1 MAHSQDQTT
10 EYFQSLTNCNDRQ
23 VVVEFLKI
31 YEWDVNFATEAFLAE
46 YDAERVANVKPNLLT
61 LLRTISPKTEIRY
74 SLTNEDSTE
83 QEKSSE
89 NHDQQAK
96 NPSLDLSSHSET
108 ESYSNH
114 TTAPLNIAPSDD
126 QVHQLLAS
134 NAKTISS
141 NLPDIKQCDKS
152 KQQLLQYIDS
162 NVIGKNHRINTPWG
176 SRKIVYADYTASGR
190 CLRFIEDYMM
200 INVLPFYANTHS
212 ENNACALQTTKYRE
226 ESRTL
231 IKRCVNA
238 TNDDV
243 AIFTGSGATAAI
255 NKLVDVLQLKD
266 ETVRRQTV
274 VFISTFE
281 HHSNILPWKET
292 GVEVI
297 RIPNNKQGLMDDNF
311 LTAQLKKY
319 RDECKKRIICTFN
332 AASNVTGIRTDVDN
346 ISTLVHQYHGL
357 IFWDY
362 AAAAPYVKIDM
373 NPSEIASKDAVFIS
387 THKFVGGPAAPGILI
402 AKRKIFT
409 NEVPSDCG
417 GGTVNFVTRT
427 QTEYV
432 KDIET
437 REEGGTPNI
446 LGSIRAGLVFHL
458 KESVGCHTIETRED
472 ALVEKFFA
480 RFRNHHTLFV
490 LGPSTVAR
498 LGIFSFLIYVPSIQ
512 KYLHHNFICVLLND
526 LFGIQVRSGCSCAGP
541 YVLDLLNI
549 NDETADIYA
558 KFITANENNRLGEIP
573 KIELMKPG
581 FTRFNLS
588 YFASDE
594 EVDYILNAVEFIA
607 TDGWK
612 FLSLYTYNPKTA
624 VWRARSIA
632 SQDSLSQYH
641 SLQMISFKN
650 GTMEGNP
657 EQQQIKLFNSDTP
670 PLITNISSDDPI
682 EEARLIANKIPKYV
696 YENNDFRN
704 DPPLNIPDEYKD
716 FIWFAIPIDVIRK
729 IIIDFEQ
736 NGSRTVPFRPNSDN

>member
-1 MAHSQDQTT
+1 MAYSQAQAI

-23 VVVEFLKI
+23 VVIEFFKM
-31 YEWDVNFATEAFLAE
+31 YEWDVNFATEALLTDP
-46 YDAERVANVKPNLLT
+46 DAGRIKSVKPKTPT
-61 LLRTISPKTEIRY
+61 LLRTISMEVGIRY
-74 SLTNEDSTE
+74 RLTNEDSTE
-83 QEKSSE
+83 QETSSE

-96 NPSLDLSSHSET
+96 NPSLNLSSHSET
-108 ESYSNH
+108 ENDSNH
-114 TTAPLNIAPSDD
+114 TTATLNIEPSDD
-126 QVHQLLAS
+126 QVHQLAAS
-134 NAKTISS
+134 NTETTSS
-141 NLPDIKQCDKS
+141 IFPDI
-152 KQQLLQYIDS
+152 QQVNNNFCNTYIGS
-162 NVIGKNHRINTPWG
+162 NVIGNNHRINTPWG

-190 CLRFIEDYMM
+190 GLRFIEDYMM
-200 INVLPFYANTHS
+200 TNVLPFYANTHS

-243 AIFTGSGATAAI
+243 VIFTGSGGTAAI
-255 NKLVDVLQLKD
+255 NKLVDALQLKD
-266 ETVRRQTV
+266 ETVRRKNV

-319 RDECKKRIICTFN
+319 HDEGKKRIICTFN

-346 ISTLVHQYHGL
+346 ISTLVHQYCGL

-387 THKFVGGPAAPGILI
+387 THKFVGGPGAPGILI
-402 AKRKIFT
+402 AKKKLFT

-480 RFRNHHTLFV
+480 
-490 LGPSTVAR
+490 
-498 LGIFSFLIYVPSIQ
+498 
-512 KYLHHNFICVLLND
+512 
-526 LFGIQVRSGCSCAGP
+526 
-541 YVLDLLNI
+541 
-549 NDETADIYA
+549 
-558 KFITANENNRLGEIP
+558 
-573 KIELMKPG
+573 
-581 FTRFNLS
+581 
-588 YFASDE
+588 
-594 EVDYILNAVEFIA
+594 
-607 TDGWK
+607 
-612 FLSLYTYNPKTA
+612 
-624 VWRARSIA
+624 
-632 SQDSLSQYH
+632 
-641 SLQMISFKN
+641 
-650 GTMEGNP
+650 
-657 EQQQIKLFNSDTP
+657 
-670 PLITNISSDDPI
+670 
-682 EEARLIANKIPKYV
+682 
-696 YENNDFRN
+696 
-704 DPPLNIPDEYKD
+704 
-716 FIWFAIPIDVIRK
+716 
-729 IIIDFEQ
+729 
-736 NGSRTVPFRPNSDN
+736 

>member
-1 MAHSQDQTT
+1 MAYSQAQAI

-23 VVVEFLKI
+23 VVIEFLKM
-31 YEWDVNFATEAFLAE
+31 YEWDVNFATEALLTDP
-46 YDAERVANVKPNLLT
+46 DAGRIKSVKPKTPT
-61 LLRTISPKTEIRY
+61 LLRTISMEVGIRY
-74 SLTNEDSTE
+74 RLTNEDSTE
-83 QEKSSE
+83 QETSSE

-96 NPSLDLSSHSET
+96 NPSLNLSSHSET
-108 ESYSNH
+108 ENDSNH
-114 TTAPLNIAPSDD
+114 TTATLNIEPSDD
-126 QVHQLLAS
+126 QVHQLAAS
-134 NAKTISS
+134 NTETTSS
-141 NLPDIKQCDKS
+141 IFPDI
-152 KQQLLQYIDS
+152 QQVNNNFCNTYIGS
-162 NVIGKNHRINTPWG
+162 NVIGNNHRINTPWG

-190 CLRFIEDYMM
+190 GLRFIEDYMM
-200 INVLPFYANTHS
+200 TNVLPFYANTHS

-243 AIFTGSGATAAI
+243 VIFTGSGGTAAI
-255 NKLVDVLQLKD
+255 NKLVDALQLKD
-266 ETVRRQTV
+266 ETVRRKNV

-319 RDECKKRIICTFN
+319 HDEGKKRIICTFN

-346 ISTLVHQYHGL
+346 ISTLVHQYCGL

-387 THKFVGGPAAPGILI
+387 THKFVGGPGAPGILI
-402 AKRKIFT
+402 AKKKLFT

-480 RFRNHHTLFV
+480 RFRNHLTLFV

-498 LGIFSFLIYVPSIQ
+498 LGIFSFLIYVPSI
-512 KYLHHNFICVLLND
+512 KKCLHHNFICVLLND

-549 NDETADIYA
+549 NDETAGIYA
-558 KFITANENNRLGEIP
+558 KFITANEKDGLGEIP

-588 YFASDE
+588 YFASGK

-612 FLSLYTYNPKTA
+612 FLSLYTYNPETA
-624 VWRARSIA
+624 VWRARSKS
-632 SQDSLSQYH
+632 SQNNLSQYH
-641 SLQMISFKN
+641 SLRMISYTT
-650 GTMEGNP
+650 GTMEENL
-657 EQQQIKLFNSDTP
+657 EQQQNSDTP

-682 EEARLIANKIPKYV
+682 EDARLIANKIPKYV
-696 YENNDFRN
+696 YENICSLKDT
-704 DPPLNIPDEYKD
+704 PLNIPDKYKD
-716 FIWFAIPIDVIRK
+716 FIWFAIPKDVIPK
-729 IIIDFEQ
+729 IVIDFAQ
-736 NGSRTVPFRPNSDN
+736 IGSTTVPFRPNRDN

>member
-134 NAKTISS
+134 NAETISS

-657 EQQQIKLFNSDTP
+657 EEQQIKLFNSDTP
-670 PLITNISSDDPI
+670 PLITNISSNDPI

-696 YENNDFRN
+696 YENIDFRN

-716 FIWFAIPIDVIRK
+716 FIWFAIPKDSIRK
-729 IIIDFEQ
+729 IVNDVEQ
-736 NGSRTVPFRPNSDN
+736 KDSKAVPFRPNNDN

>member
-134 NAKTISS
+134 NAETISS

-387 THKFVGGPAAPGILI
+387 THKFVGGPAAPG
-402 AKRKIFT
+402 
-409 NEVPSDCG
+409 
-417 GGTVNFVTRT
+417 
-427 QTEYV
+427 
-432 KDIET
+432 
-437 REEGGTPNI
+437 
-446 LGSIRAGLVFHL
+446 
-458 KESVGCHTIETRED
+458 
-472 ALVEKFFA
+472 
-480 RFRNHHTLFV
+480 
-490 LGPSTVAR
+490 
-498 LGIFSFLIYVPSIQ
+498 
-512 KYLHHNFICVLLND
+512 
-526 LFGIQVRSGCSCAGP
+526 
-541 YVLDLLNI
+541 
-549 NDETADIYA
+549 
-558 KFITANENNRLGEIP
+558 
-573 KIELMKPG
+573 
-581 FTRFNLS
+581 
-588 YFASDE
+588 
-594 EVDYILNAVEFIA
+594 
-607 TDGWK
+607 
-612 FLSLYTYNPKTA
+612 
-624 VWRARSIA
+624 
-632 SQDSLSQYH
+632 
-641 SLQMISFKN
+641 
-650 GTMEGNP
+650 
-657 EQQQIKLFNSDTP
+657 
-670 PLITNISSDDPI
+670 
-682 EEARLIANKIPKYV
+682 
-696 YENNDFRN
+696 
-704 DPPLNIPDEYKD
+704 
-716 FIWFAIPIDVIRK
+716 
-729 IIIDFEQ
+729 
-736 NGSRTVPFRPNSDN
+736 

>member
-134 NAKTISS
+134 NAETISS

-152 KQQLLQYIDS
+152 KQQLLQCIDS

-541 YVLDLLNI
+541 YVL
-549 NDETADIYA
+549 
-558 KFITANENNRLGEIP
+558 
-573 KIELMKPG
+573 
-581 FTRFNLS
+581 
-588 YFASDE
+588 
-594 EVDYILNAVEFIA
+594 
-607 TDGWK
+607 
-612 FLSLYTYNPKTA
+612 
-624 VWRARSIA
+624 
-632 SQDSLSQYH
+632 
-641 SLQMISFKN
+641 
-650 GTMEGNP
+650 
-657 EQQQIKLFNSDTP
+657 
-670 PLITNISSDDPI
+670 
-682 EEARLIANKIPKYV
+682 
-696 YENNDFRN
+696 
-704 DPPLNIPDEYKD
+704 
-716 FIWFAIPIDVIRK
+716 
-729 IIIDFEQ
+729 
-736 NGSRTVPFRPNSDN
+736 

>member
-541 YVLDLLNI
+541 YVL
-549 NDETADIYA
+549 
-558 KFITANENNRLGEIP
+558 
-573 KIELMKPG
+573 
-581 FTRFNLS
+581 
-588 YFASDE
+588 
-594 EVDYILNAVEFIA
+594 
-607 TDGWK
+607 
-612 FLSLYTYNPKTA
+612 
-624 VWRARSIA
+624 
-632 SQDSLSQYH
+632 
-641 SLQMISFKN
+641 
-650 GTMEGNP
+650 
-657 EQQQIKLFNSDTP
+657 
-670 PLITNISSDDPI
+670 
-682 EEARLIANKIPKYV
+682 
-696 YENNDFRN
+696 
-704 DPPLNIPDEYKD
+704 
-716 FIWFAIPIDVIRK
+716 
-729 IIIDFEQ
+729 
-736 NGSRTVPFRPNSDN
+736 